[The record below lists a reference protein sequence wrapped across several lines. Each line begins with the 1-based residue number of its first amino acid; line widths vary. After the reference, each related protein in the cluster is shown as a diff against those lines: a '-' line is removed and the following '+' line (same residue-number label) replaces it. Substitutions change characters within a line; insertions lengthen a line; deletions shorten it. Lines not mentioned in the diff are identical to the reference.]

1 MIKRIAGFL
10 FALLLVLIIVV
21 LAGCHVL
28 DYSYSDSKGK
38 TTLKS
43 EELSTRKI
51 FDVTIKE
58 KSNLEFGY
66 SDFEITEGRIIL
78 KLIFK
83 DDIIFEEV
91 LTKDSQKENKYK
103 LKNLEPGEYF
113 IELLS
118 EEAKGGKITIY
129 WKNAKISIS

>member
-1 MIKRIAGFL
+1 MIKRISGFL
-10 FALLLVLIIVV
+10 FALLLVLIIFV

-28 DYSYSDSKGK
+28 DYSYSNSKGK
-38 TTLKS
+38 TTLKF
-43 EELSTRKI
+43 EQLSTRKT

-66 SDFEITEGRIIL
+66 SDFDITEGRIIL
-78 KLIFK
+78 KIIFK

-118 EEAKGGKITIY
+118 EEAKDGKITIY